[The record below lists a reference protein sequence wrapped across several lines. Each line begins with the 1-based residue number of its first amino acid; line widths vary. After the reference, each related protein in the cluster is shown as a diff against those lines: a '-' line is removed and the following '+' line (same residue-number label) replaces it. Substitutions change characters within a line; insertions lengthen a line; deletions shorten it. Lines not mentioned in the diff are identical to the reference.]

1 MTSVHEGHLDFPTL
15 PPTATVSHIVPEM
28 TTHNLLSIGQLCDA
42 GCTAT
47 VTKDKIE
54 VTHNSHMILTGTR
67 SEETTLWHIDF
78 PSEVEPETLYC
89 TVEESAWYI
98 NYINNQSQEDDDFK
112 KTFRNRFRIR
122 YCSFTELCHDIKPG
136 ITDSFGTE
144 AVDRQTGNVGMGNS

>member
-54 VTHNSHMILTGTR
+54 VTHNSHTILTGTR
-67 SEETTLWHIDF
+67 SDETTLWHMDF
-78 PSEVEPETLYC
+78 PSEVEPETIFPYYANATIGTNTNADMVKFMHAAFFSPALS
-89 TVEESAWYI
+89 TLEKAFQKDTSRTSRGIHGEHT
-98 NYINNQSQEDDDFK
+98 QETPAAIDGDD
-112 KTFRNRFRIR
+112 
-122 YCSFTELCHDIKPG
+122 
-136 ITDSFGTE
+136 
-144 AVDRQTGNVGMGNS
+144 